1 MHELDAKPQFDL
13 TARGPASTPKETGTC
28 AEWIIYFDKQYANAK
43 VYNAF
48 SVEELYMR
56 AWRQLNQFADEWE
69 LTIRGIYD
77 IQVVLYLTQLCDALA
92 DAKSGMYDF
101 FYNAGY
107 FFSKITKH
115 GQGQLTTVM
124 RNIDIEH
131 AQRRYPEH
139 LKELATYV
147 AVQVS
152 KEVEGDSRGKWFE
165 ISKLLWSSLLYD
177 KQFVADELIRLR
189 KIAGDRGRKKT
200 EHEAAVM
207 ALAHF
212 DIMSG
217 EDENAWD
224 RTLTGLDV
232 IEPGDWFGYLRSFEK
247 DEQWDRLLKWLRWL
261 GPAIRKEVT
270 YHAAEYFDLWEEA
283 AASIPGLEE
292 EYRKAMV
299 ELLPGSY
306 LHYARFLLGKEEYQL
321 WAELMLLLSISPL
334 DIDSN
339 VLKMVE
345 KADVRALLPLYH
357 YSIEEILQ
365 VKNRESYK
373 QAVKLL
379 KKLAAAYKKLKM
391 TPRFETYLV
400 QLIKQYARYRAF
412 QEELRKG
419 KLLL

>member
-13 TARGPASTPKETGTC
+13 TARGPVSTPKETGTC

-56 AWRQLNQFADEWE
+56 AWRQLNQLADDWE

-115 GQGQLTTVM
+115 SQGQLTTVM
-124 RNIDIEH
+124 RNIDMEH
-131 AQRRYPEH
+131 AQRKYPEH
-139 LKELATYV
+139 LKELAAYV

-152 KEVEGDSRGKWFE
+152 KEVVGDSRGKWFE
-165 ISKLLWSSLLYD
+165 ISKLLWSGMLYD
-177 KQFVADELIRLR
+177 QQFVVDELIRLR
-189 KIAGDRGRKKT
+189 RIAGDSGRSKT
-200 EHEAAVM
+200 EHEAAVL

-212 DIMSG
+212 DILSG

-224 RTLTGLDV
+224 RVVTGIDV
-232 IEPGDWFGYLRSFEK
+232 IGPGDWFGYLRSFEK

-283 AASIPGLEE
+283 AASGPGLEE

-299 ELLPGSY
+299 GLLPGSY
-306 LHYARFLLGKEEYQL
+306 RHYSRFLLGKEEYRT
-321 WAELMLLLSISPL
+321 WADLMLLLSLSPL

-339 VLKMVE
+339 QLKMVE
-345 KADVRALLPLYH
+345 KADSRALLPLYH
-357 YSIEEILQ
+357 YAIEEILQ

-379 KKLAAAYKKLKM
+379 KKLAAAYKKLKQ
-391 TPRFETYLV
+391 TPRFEAYLV

>member
-1 MHELDAKPQFDL
+1 MQELDAKPQFDL
-13 TARGPASTPKETGTC
+13 TARGPVSTPKETGTC
-28 AEWIIYFDKQYANAK
+28 AEWILYFDKQYANAK

-56 AWRQLNQFADEWE
+56 AWGQLNQFADDWE

-115 GQGQLTTVM
+115 SQGQLTTVL
-124 RNIDIEH
+124 RNIDMEH
-131 AQRRYPEH
+131 AQERYQEH
-139 LKELATYV
+139 LKELAAYV
-147 AVQVS
+147 AAQVS
-152 KEVEGDSRGKWFE
+152 KESGESRGKWFE
-165 ISKLLWSSLLYD
+165 ISKQLWSGLLYE
-177 KQFVADELIRLR
+177 KELVTDELIRLR
-189 KIAGDRGRKKT
+189 KLAGDRGRSQAERET
-200 EHEAAVM
+200 AVM

-212 DIMSG
+212 DMLSG

-224 RTLTGLDV
+224 RVLTGTDV
-232 IEPGDWFGYLRSFEK
+232 IEPGDWFGYLRTFIKEG
-247 DEQWDRLLKWLRWL
+247 QRDRLLKWLRWL

-270 YHAAEYFDLWEEA
+270 YETAEYFDLWEEA
-283 AASIPGLEE
+283 AAGTGIDE
-292 EYRKAMV
+292 EYRRAMV
-299 ELLPGSY
+299 EQLPGSY
-306 LHYARFLLGKEEYQL
+306 RHYARFLLGKEEYRA
-321 WAELMLLLSISPL
+321 WADLMLWLSISPF
-334 DIDSN
+334 DIDAN
-339 VLKMVE
+339 HLKIVE

-357 YSIEEILQ
+357 YAIDEILQ

-373 QAVKLL
+373 QGVKLL
-379 KKLAAAYKKLKM
+379 KKLAAAYKKLNQ
-391 TPRFETYLV
+391 TPRFEAYLL
-400 QLIKQYARYRAF
+400 QLIKQYSRYRAF